1 MRLVYKGSSDCR
13 VGNRLFTKGDVG
25 EFDEATSNGLV
36 LDSAWEQVEAK
47 PAKRAKK
54 TKTEDSQDETG
65 AE

>member
-1 MRLVYKGSSDCR
+1 MRLRYTGKSDCR
-13 VGNRLFTKGDVG
+13 VGDRLFTDGAVG
-25 EFDEATSNGLV
+25 EFDEVTSSGLV
-36 LDSAWEQVEAK
+36 QDSAWEQVEAK